1 MNQKSRSLFLSLFA
15 LLIVIIGF
23 GAAPTA
29 QASTLSPTTIESMV
43 EKYFKDAPDMVTVAK
58 CESNFR
64 QFDEDGNV
72 LRGGYGDEMIGVF
85 QIDETVHRDTA
96 LSMGYDIDTFLG
108 NLLYTRHLY
117 SQEGVNPWIG
127 CIGHAPETVAV
138 ATTPTVE
145 PQHEETV
152 AFVDP
157 ETRIRNASYADM
169 LKLLLE
175 KRKQGLL

>member
-1 MNQKSRSLFLSLFA
+1 
-15 LLIVIIGF
+15 
-23 GAAPTA
+23 
-29 QASTLSPTTIESMV
+29 
-43 EKYFKDAPDMVTVAK
+43 MVTVAQ

-64 QFDEDGNV
+64 QFDDAGTV
-72 LRGGYGDEMIGVF
+72 LRGGYADEMIGVF
-85 QIDETVHRDTA
+85 QIDEIVHRDTA
-96 LSMGYDIDTFLG
+96 LSMVYDIDTFLG
-108 NLLYTRHLY
+108 NLLYTRYLY

-127 CIGHAPETVAV
+127 CVGHAPETVAV
-138 ATTPTVE
+138 AATPAAE
-145 PQHEETV
+145 SQHEETV